1 MRFPWHEIS
10 REQFERLVYELL
22 EKVGFQRRV
31 FIESGPRSPEGH
43 DILAYRDNEILPDV
57 GYPEKWLAVPIP
69 FSPNPLTV
77 ENVEFVKRWADEPYH
92 EVDYILFI
100 TPSHISLEL
109 EDWILKFNRFPIKK
123 YKIKI
128 LGRLELEQLVYANE
142 DLRNRYFP
150 DFLPKALSIE
160 EEKEIEDV
168 VSRKILNF
176 RSDLGIVDIYL
187 NIIFTF
193 PYEKQ
198 IELINKLAAVWSF
211 EGFERLKRWNSGWI
225 LIRLAR
231 LSPDKVPLNTI
242 REVALKGETVYRAQA
257 AHIYCW
263 LAQSKPE
270 LVDPVV
276 LGKMIETD
284 SDYFVYVPATK
295 ALAQLIQSNEETIT
309 LVFEMLRSESPDKR
323 KTGASILYALAD
335 ENPMMVPKTVC
346 DILASEEDEKVRE
359 IGKKISEKL
368 LSFWEAPLRAEFEKA
383 KSEFEK
389 KNYSRAQLMFESLSK
404 KNDFSLRFEC
414 KWWSGYSLYLLR
426 EYNRA
431 ITEFSFLLNHKNT
444 KGTAL
449 WWLSIVYEKLGKIDK
464 SIECIH
470 ELNSICNDDSSKVR
484 IAPERELKYS
494 ELKPLLFKRLR
505 ELNER
510 KL

>member
-1 MRFPWHEIS
+1 LRLPWHEIS
-10 REQFERLVYELL
+10 REQFERLVYDLL
-22 EKVGFQRRV
+22 ESVGFQRRV

-43 DILAYRDNEILPDV
+43 DIVAYRDNEILPDL

-69 FSPNPLTV
+69 YTANQLTV

-92 EVDYILFI
+92 EVDYIIFI

-128 LGRLELEQLVYANE
+128 LGRTELEQLVCSSE
-142 DLRNRYFP
+142 DLLGRYFP
-150 DFLPKALSIE
+150 GFKPKALSIE
-160 EEKEIEDV
+160 EEKEIEEL

-193 PYEKQ
+193 PQEKQ
-198 IELINKLAAVWSF
+198 MELINKLAAVWSF

-231 LSPDKVPLNTI
+231 LSPNKVPLNTV

-263 LAQSKPE
+263 LSLAKPE
-270 LVDPVV
+270 MVDPLV
-276 LGKMIETD
+276 LGKMIESD

-295 ALAQLIQSNEETIT
+295 ALVQLIQSNEETLT
-309 LVFEMLRSESPDKR
+309 LVLNMLRSESPETR
-323 KTGASILYALAD
+323 RIAASILYALAD

-346 DILASEEDEKVRE
+346 ELLSAEDDEKIRQLGE
-359 IGKKISEKL
+359 KISEKL
-368 LSFWEAPLRAEFEKA
+368 LSFWEAPLRAEFRKA
-383 KSEFEK
+383 RDEFEK
-389 KNYSRAQLMFESLSK
+389 KNYARAQVLFEALSRK
-404 KNDFSLRFEC
+404 SDFSLRWDC

-431 ITEFSFLLNHKNT
+431 LNEFNQMLKDISSE
-444 KGTAL
+444 GTAL
-449 WWLSIVYEKLGKIDK
+449 WWMSIVYEKLGRIDE
-464 SIECIH
+464 SIRCIH
-470 ELNSICNDDSSKVR
+470 KLNSMCEDDSRKVR
-484 IAPERELKYS
+484 IAPERELS
-494 ELKPLLFKRLR
+494 CDQLKPLLFKRLK

-510 KL
+510 KQ